1 MSLARPSHRRK
12 NGTTGVTSRNI
23 TTDGGSKGEEQ
34 RMKYII
40 IVLTVIVIMHD
51 ISIYR
56 LNRKVHILRK
66 FFDEVIRQLEEY
78 ASKQTER
85 SE

>member
-1 MSLARPSHRRK
+1 
-12 NGTTGVTSRNI
+12 
-23 TTDGGSKGEEQ
+23 
-34 RMKYII
+34 MKYII

>member
-1 MSLARPSHRRK
+1 
-12 NGTTGVTSRNI
+12 
-23 TTDGGSKGEEQ
+23 
-34 RMKYII
+34 MKYI
-40 IVLTVIVIMHD
+40 VGLLVVITIMHD

-56 LNRKVHILRK
+56 LNRKVYILRE

-85 SE
+85 SK